1 MQLQFTGLLIGIAE
15 IAVAPAGF
23 SGVLAVHG
31 NALFYREFAPIFAAP
46 CGNHAGAAMQFSRL
60 IRPAFQE

>member
-1 MQLQFTGLLIGIAE
+1 MQLKITELLIGIAE
-15 IAVAPAGF
+15 IAVALAGF

-46 CGNHAGAAMQFSRL
+46 CGNHAGVAMQFSRL
-60 IRPAFQE
+60 IRTAFQE